1 MRELSLHILDI
12 IQNSIAAKA
21 SLVEVVIEEDL
32 NNNRFLIQVKDNGQG
47 MAAAHLSKITD
58 PFVTTR
64 QTREVGLGIPLLLQ
78 AAEQC
83 AGGVKID
90 SIPGEGTVL
99 TVYFQ
104 YDHIDRAPL
113 GGLTE
118 TIIGL
123 IAVNPAIDFSYS
135 YLYNGNQFRFDTRQI
150 KRELGQLAINRSE
163 VLNWLKDYLKEGLK
177 DLRR

>member
-12 IQNSIAAKA
+12 IQNSIAAEA
-21 SLVEVVIEEDL
+21 TLVEVVIEEDL
-32 NNNRFLIQVKDNGQG
+32 KKNLFAIQVKDNGQG
-47 MAAAHLSKITD
+47 MAADQLKKITD
-58 PFVTTR
+58 PFVTSR
-64 QTREVGLGIPLLLQ
+64 QTREVGLGIPLLQ
-78 AAEQC
+78 KAAEQC
-83 AGGVKID
+83 AGELKIN

-113 GGLTE
+113 GRLVE

-123 IAVNPAIDFSYS
+123 IAVNPAIDFNYS
-135 YLYNGNQFRFDTRQI
+135 YLYNGREFKLDTREI
-150 KRELGQLAINRSE
+150 KQELGQLAINQTE
-163 VLNWLKDYLKEGLK
+163 ILNWLSDYLKEGLK